1 LFVTGNG
8 ANVIARQPA
17 IGTVKLL
24 PAPIPMPGTIAN
36 GTCPNVVGGQGEQR
50 ASGDTSYGYRP
61 AVAVVAPDAIVGGS
75 PNVVSE
81 II

>member
-36 GTCPNVVGGQGEQR
+36 GTCTISFLKFLKSLRQKTRLNSLIEIHYEITEEIFIFRFGEQ
-50 ASGDTSYGYRP
+50 P
-61 AVAVVAPDAIVGGS
+61 F
-75 PNVVSE
+75 
-81 II
+81 